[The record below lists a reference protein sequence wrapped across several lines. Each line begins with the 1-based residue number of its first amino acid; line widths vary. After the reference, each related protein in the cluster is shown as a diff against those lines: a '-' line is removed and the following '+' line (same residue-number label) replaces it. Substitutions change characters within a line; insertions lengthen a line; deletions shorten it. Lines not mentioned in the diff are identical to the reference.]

1 MSARHTTVW
10 PALVGLVAIASCGD
24 AEALPEPDPDEV
36 APAPEAVSDPGE
48 AEALLSLERLQSAT
62 YYLPQ
67 YGGDPIRLRLGE
79 FADEAMERYAKLV
92 EAPVLRADL
101 DGDGE
106 VEAAVIVAVR
116 SGFQFEANL
125 VAMHAAGGRAAQR
138 AVIELGPGVVVTGMR
153 SEGEQ
158 LVLDVLRVPSGPAGR
173 PRTETRGFVLDRT
186 GWIEIGE
193 GRE

>member
-1 MSARHTTVW
+1 VW
-10 PALVGLVAIASCGD
+10 PALAGLVAIAACGD
-24 AEALPEPDPDEV
+24 ADPLPEPDPDEV
-36 APAPEAVSDPGE
+36 APVPAAVSGEAE

-62 YYLPQ
+62 YFLPQ
-67 YGGDPIRLRLGE
+67 YGGDPVRLRLGE
-79 FADEAMERYAKLV
+79 FADEATERYAALV

-116 SGFQFEANL
+116 RGVQLEANL
-125 VAMHAAGGRAAQR
+125 VAMDAVGGRATQR
-138 AVIELGPGVVVTGMR
+138 AVIELGAGVVVTGMR
-153 SEGEQ
+153 REGEQ

-173 PRTETRGFVLDRT
+173 PRTETRSFVLDRA